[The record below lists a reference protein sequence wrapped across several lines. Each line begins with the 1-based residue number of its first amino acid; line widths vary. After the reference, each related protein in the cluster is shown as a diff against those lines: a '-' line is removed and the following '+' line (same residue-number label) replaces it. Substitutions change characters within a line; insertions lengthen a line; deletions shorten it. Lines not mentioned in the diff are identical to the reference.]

1 MMNQGKL
8 EEGMAQEN
16 SREREQRFAAITDS
30 VLDAIIL
37 INDRGEISFWN
48 PASER
53 IFGYNSSEVIGKN
66 VHELLAPPEY
76 HAAYRSG
83 FKEFAVSGLGN
94 AVGQITQLVA
104 RRKNGE
110 KFPIELSLSGFKMD
124 GRWHAAGIVRDTT
137 NRKRAEMALKES
149 EERFGNF
156 LNTSKDLVFIKD
168 QHYRYLFVNK
178 ANQDFF
184 GISEQEI
191 IGKTDFELMPEELAE
206 ECLKSDQRAIAE
218 NDIVTVEERSADR
231 IFEIRKFPVKLAC
244 QEVGVGAFIRD
255 ITARKRA
262 EEALESS
269 EEKYRNLVESISD
282 VIFEIDERG
291 ALTYISPIVRNMV
304 GYEAED
310 LIGKAFLE
318 FVHPDDRDI
327 LMKRFSELTE
337 GVEYPWEYRLVGKSG
352 EVRYVRTYTTPIMK
366 KNIFEGARGTLI
378 DITERKKLEEQRLEV
393 ERKLL
398 QAQKLESLGVMAS
411 GIAHDFNNQLA
422 VVLGNLELALTDQT
436 LDPKTRLSMENAVK
450 ASERSAELSR
460 QMLIYSGSAFY
471 LPNDIDLNELFNR
484 NFGLMKLGVSK
495 HVSLSLDS
503 SDSLPRINGD
513 PEQIQRVIMNLL
525 TNASEAIGD
534 TKGDVTIRTGVM
546 DCDPEYLSHS
556 RLREKPEPGRFV
568 FLEVVD
574 NGCGMNDETLQR
586 IFDPFLTTKF
596 SGSRVGYARSNGN
609 SKGSSRGHNGR

>member
-1 MMNQGKL
+1 MG
-8 EEGMAQEN
+8 
-16 SREREQRFAAITDS
+16 R
-30 VLDAIIL
+30 
-37 INDRGEISFWN
+37 
-48 PASER
+48 
-53 IFGYNSSEVIGKN
+53 
-66 VHELLAPPEY
+66 
-76 HAAYRSG
+76 
-83 FKEFAVSGLGN
+83 
-94 AVGQITQLVA
+94 ITQLVA

-184 GISEQEI
+184 GLSEQEI

-218 NDIVTVEERSADR
+218 NEIVTVEERSADR

-291 ALTYISPIVRNMV
+291 ALTYISPIVRNMA

-352 EVRYVRTYTTPIMK
+352 EVRYVRTYTRPIMK
-366 KNIFEGARGTLI
+366 KNIFEGAPRDTYRHHRTQEAGRT
-378 DITERKKLEEQRLEV
+378 
-393 ERKLL
+393 
-398 QAQKLESLGVMAS
+398 AS
-411 GIAHDFNNQLA
+411 GDGTQA
-422 VVLGNLELALTDQT
+422 T
-436 LDPKTRLSMENAVK
+436 PSSKTRK
-450 ASERSAELSR
+450 SR
-460 QMLIYSGSAFY
+460 C
-471 LPNDIDLNELFNR
+471 
-484 NFGLMKLGVSK
+484 
-495 HVSLSLDS
+495 
-503 SDSLPRINGD
+503 NG
-513 PEQIQRVIMNLL
+513 
-525 TNASEAIGD
+525 
-534 TKGDVTIRTGVM
+534 
-546 DCDPEYLSHS
+546 
-556 RLREKPEPGRFV
+556 
-568 FLEVVD
+568 
-574 NGCGMNDETLQR
+574 
-586 IFDPFLTTKF
+586 
-596 SGSRVGYARSNGN
+596 
-609 SKGSSRGHNGR
+609 RGHSA